1 MFLFIQTSWYFVCA
15 KCVQISLRSYTFRFN
30 QTNWYIIWAKFV
42 QISLRSKTTYKVVS
56 VYSVL
61 PAVMATQAKLTLK
74 SNDNELF
81 EVGVQVASESQHIKN
96 MVEDVGTAEA
106 IPLHNVSGKILSK
119 VIEYCKYHFE
129 AQNPVDENSAPT
141 DDEIKTWDQDFVK
154 VDQATLFEVIQVL
167 SET

>member
-1 MFLFIQTSWYFVCA
+1 
-15 KCVQISLRSYTFRFN
+15 
-30 QTNWYIIWAKFV
+30 
-42 QISLRSKTTYKVVS
+42 
-56 VYSVL
+56 
-61 PAVMATQAKLTLK
+61 MATQAKLTLK

-129 AQNPVDENSAPT
+129 AQNLVDENSARRRN
-141 DDEIKTWDQDFVK
+141 QDLGSGFR
-154 VDQATLFEVIQVL
+154 
-167 SET
+167 

>member
-1 MFLFIQTSWYFVCA
+1 MGKVRSDFCSLIHVLFIKTSWYIVREKF
-15 KCVQISLRSYTFRFN
+15 VQISLRTYTFLFIH
-30 QTNWYIIWAKFV
+30 TSWYIVRAKFV

-61 PAVMATQAKLTLK
+61 RAVVATQSKFTLK

-129 AQNPVDENSAPT
+129 A
-141 DDEIKTWDQDFVK
+141 
-154 VDQATLFEVIQVL
+154 
-167 SET
+167 